1 FHSFIFILGQEAGIN
16 GTEFNVP
23 MTPVYTIGPHPG
35 VPQVHPPPPAGFL
48 PPQVPMGMP
57 ELDRPLGCPPG
68 LQYLTQVD
76 QLLVHQKVEL
86 MEVLMGWETNN
97 QYVIK
102 NSLGQQVF
110 FAAEEAD
117 CCSRVVCGPLRSFQL
132 HIHDN
137 MGQEVMTLSRPL
149 NCSSCWLPC
158 CLQELE
164 VQSPPGSPIGFVM
177 QSWHP
182 FLPKFMIQNERREP
196 VLKIVGPFCDCK
208 CCSDVNFEVTSLDE
222 SSVIGRISKQ
232 WSGFEAEAFTDADNF
247 GLQFPKDLDVKI
259 KAVILGAC
267 FLIVS
272 IMSSTFL
279 CMLACDFMYFE
290 HTPNQE

>member
-1 FHSFIFILGQEAGIN
+1 MFLQGQ
-16 GTEFNVP
+16 TEGVNAPGVNVP
-23 MTPVYTIGPHPG
+23 MPPVYTIGHPPG
-35 VPQVHPPPPAGFL
+35 VNEVYTTPPTGYVA
-48 PPQVPMGMP
+48 PQVPAVMP
-57 ELDRPLGCPPG
+57 VLDRPMGCPVG
-68 LQYLTQVD
+68 LEYLTQVD

-97 QYVIK
+97 QYVVK

-110 FAAEEAD
+110 FAAEESHF
-117 CCSRVVCGPLRSFQL
+117 CSRMFCGSVRSFLL
-132 HIHDN
+132 HIQDN

-149 NCSSCWLPC
+149 KCSSCFFPC

-164 VQSPPGSPIGFVM
+164 VHSPSGSPLGYVT

-182 FLPKFMIQNERREP
+182 YLPKFIIHNERKEP
-196 VLKIVGPFCDCK
+196 VLKILGPFCDCK
-208 CCSDVNFEVTSLDE
+208 CCSDVNFEVMSLDE

-247 GLQFPKDLDVKI
+247 GLQFPMDLDVKI

-267 FLIVS
+267 FLI
-272 IMSSTFL
+272 
-279 CMLACDFMYFE
+279 DFMFFE
-290 HTPNQE
+290 HTQKQE